1 MIFIG
6 YYKLAS
12 KKLKILK
19 HKLGEKS
26 KVENSKNRKEQK
38 NVSVRLI
45 LWSIADKIVSRILE
59 EALDTKISGQN
70 FLLEVTQ
77 SKIKNAQKNLRLKI
91 QA

>member
-77 SKIKNAQKNLRLKI
+77 RNTKY
-91 QA
+91 